1 MAKKRTEKPFT
12 PPWRESPP
20 PERSWR
26 SIFKWGDPGEYKHP
40 NRRLFELMKEEFHLN
55 DDHFRV
61 AKLSGDEEVA
71 IPDSPSSLDVVH
83 QEAVANIVGKE
94 NISLDDYDRLNYSCG
109 KSMEETLELREHL
122 VREVTDLVVHPRNKD
137 DVKVLVEYCS
147 KHRIPITVYG
157 GGSSVNFGLRPV
169 CGGITLVLSTHMNK
183 IISLNEENKSCT
195 VQAGMMG
202 PAYEEALQD
211 AKSRFGTKRAYTC
224 GHFPQSFE
232 YSTVGGW
239 VVTKGAGQQSSYY
252 GDAVDLILSQE
263 FVTPA
268 GSFVTKSFPA
278 QANGPELDDLM
289 KGSEGSYGILVELTL
304 KIFYH
309 TPGNQF
315 RFSYMFPDWESGV
328 RAVREIS
335 QGEFG
340 FPGVM
345 RLSDP
350 EETQVGL
357 KLYGVEGT
365 ILDRGIKLFG
375 LKPGKRCLFLART
388 EGERGFARNV
398 LRKAKRLCRRH
409 GGVGLT
415 GYAVKSW
422 EHGRYR
428 DPYLR
433 EDMGDFGIVIDTL
446 ETSVN
451 WDNLHQVHQAVR
463 RVVKSRPGTICMTH
477 ASHFYPQGTNLY
489 FIFNALFRERQEYLS
504 FQTHIIDAIAK
515 SGGSLSHHHGVGR
528 MIGPWMDL
536 YLGPVQMGALR
547 ALKSYFDPENI
558 MNPGGQMGLDL
569 PKEAVEKREWRLDW
583 KSRRVREKS

>member
-1 MAKKRTEKPFT
+1 MAEQNRFT
-12 PPWRESPP
+12 PPWREIPP
-20 PERSWR
+20 KERSWR
-26 SIFKWGDPGEYKHP
+26 SIFKWGDPKEYKHP
-40 NRRLFELMKEEFHLN
+40 NRRLYELMKREFNLG
-55 DDHFRV
+55 DDHF
-61 AKLSGDEEVA
+61 AEPKLSGDGEVHLPGKSSTMSGEHIQA
-71 IPDSPSSLDVVH
+71 IT
-83 QEAVANIVGKE
+83 AIAGKE
-94 NISLDDYDRLNYSCG
+94 NVSLDDYDRLKYSCG
-109 KSMEETLELREHL
+109 KTMEETLELREQI
-122 VREVTDLVVHPRNKD
+122 VREISDLVVHPRDKV
-137 DVKVLVEYCS
+137 DVASLVEYCNH
-147 KHRIPITVYG
+147 HRIPITVYG

-169 CGGITLVLSTHMNK
+169 CGGITLVLSTHMNR

-202 PAYEEALQD
+202 PAYEEALND
-211 AKSRFGTKRAYTC
+211 APARFGTKRAYTC

-239 VVTKGAGQQSSYY
+239 IVTKGAGQQSSYF

-263 FVTPA
+263 YVTPA
-268 GSFVTKSFPA
+268 GTFLTTSFPA
-278 QANGPELDDLM
+278 EANGPQVDDMM
-289 KGSEGSYGILVELTL
+289 KGSEGAYGILVEVTL
-304 KIFYH
+304 KLFYH
-309 TPGNQF
+309 MPRNQF
-315 RFSYMFPDWESGV
+315 RFSFMFPDWDSGV

-365 ILDRGIKLFG
+365 VIDSAIKRFG
-375 LKPGKRCLFLART
+375 MKPGERCLFLART

-398 LRKAKRLCRRH
+398 LRKAKRICRRH

-433 EDMGDFGIVIDTL
+433 EDMGDFGVVIDTL

-451 WDNLHQVHQAVR
+451 WDNLHRVHQAVR
-463 RVVKSRPGTICMTH
+463 EVVKARAGTICMTH

-489 FIFNALFRERQEYLS
+489 FIFNAAFSDRSEYVE
-504 FQTHIIDAIAK
+504 FQTRVIDAIAQA
-515 SGGSLSHHHGVGR
+515 GGSLSHHHGVGR
-528 MIGPWMDL
+528 MIGPWMEE

-547 ALKSYFDPENI
+547 ALKAYFDPNSI

-569 PKEAVEKREWRLDW
+569 PEEAARNRQWRINWREKRGF
-583 KSRRVREKS
+583 